1 MHTHTITEPQTAHIN
16 QIKKEHKTALLD
28 SKNLSDLPD
37 TAVLFRRYLDSGR
50 VINVYD
56 WFESFAQAMTSEREE
71 PGPEDGTRMDADEWD
86 DGDKDD
92 KDGEWRREIQ
102 ARFLRGVHELDW
114 NGLLRSTGRK
124 RDHVARTLFDP
135 PPPGYDAL

>member
-1 MHTHTITEPQTAHIN
+1 M
-16 QIKKEHKTALLD
+16 
-28 SKNLSDLPD
+28 NLTNSESLFDLPD

-50 VINVYD
+50 VINAYD
-56 WFESFAQAMTSEREE
+56 WFESFAQAMSSECEGT
-71 PGPEDGTRMDADEWD
+71 GPENGTGMEQGGGDESEK
-86 DGDKDD
+86 GN
-92 KDGEWRREIQ
+92 EWRRQIQ

-135 PPPGYDAL
+135 PPPVE

>member
-1 MHTHTITEPQTAHIN
+1 MNLTN
-16 QIKKEHKTALLD
+16 QEHEAAILD
-28 SKNLSDLPD
+28 SENLSDLPD

-50 VINVYD
+50 VINAYD
-56 WFESFAQAMTSEREE
+56 WFESFAQAMSSEREGLGLE
-71 PGPEDGTRMDADEWD
+71 NGAGMDLDEQGG
-86 DGDKDD
+86 GDESET
-92 KDGEWRREIQ
+92 GNEWRRQIQ

-135 PPPGYDAL
+135 PPPVE